1 MDCRV
6 KAFIRK
12 LENLSISDYHGLSS
26 PGLTCYLNSV
36 LQVLFMTEDFRE
48 AVKSKYSTNID
59 LHLRELFV
67 GLERTES
74 ETNHITKKL
83 GITDVYEQRDAA
95 EYFEKILCETSPE
108 ASKIFKGDLNHK
120 TTCLVCEKS
129 SESKSGFWIL
139 PLAVDDS
146 RRKTVNVKQ
155 GLEGF
160 FRVQNVCGDNQIYCE
175 SCKEKQDAAIECKM
189 TQCPD
194 VLTLLLKRFTFD
206 YKQSRYVKLYN
217 RVAVARHLHI
227 ANCRYN
233 LYAVVHHWGDLTG
246 GHYTADI
253 KSFETG
259 DWYSFNDS
267 VVKRVGQLF
276 EPGDDCL
283 RSCTAYLLMYRKVNE

>member
-1 MDCRV
+1 MDPSRV
-6 KAFIRK
+6 KAFRRI
-12 LENLSISDYHGLSS
+12 LDGSSISDYHGLSS

-59 LHLRELFV
+59 LPLRELFV
-67 GLERTES
+67 GLEKTES
-74 ETNHITKKL
+74 ETHHITKTL
-83 GITDVYEQRDAA
+83 GIKDVYEQRDAA
-95 EYFEKILCETSPE
+95 EYFEKILCQTSPE
-108 ASKIFKGDLNHK
+108 ASKIFKGELNHK
-120 TTCLVCEKS
+120 TTCLVCDKI
-129 SESKSGFWIL
+129 SESKSSFWIL

-146 RRKTVNVKQ
+146 CRKTNDVEQ
-155 GLEGF
+155 GLERF

-189 TQCPD
+189 TQHPD

-206 YKQSRYVKLYN
+206 CKQNRYVKLHC
-217 RVAVARHLHI
+217 RVAVARHLHT
-227 ANCRYN
+227 ANCRYD

-259 DWYSFNDS
+259 EWYSFNDNI
-267 VVKRVGQLF
+267 VKIARQRF
-276 EPGDDCL
+276 DAGDDYL
-283 RSCTAYLLMYRKVNE
+283 R